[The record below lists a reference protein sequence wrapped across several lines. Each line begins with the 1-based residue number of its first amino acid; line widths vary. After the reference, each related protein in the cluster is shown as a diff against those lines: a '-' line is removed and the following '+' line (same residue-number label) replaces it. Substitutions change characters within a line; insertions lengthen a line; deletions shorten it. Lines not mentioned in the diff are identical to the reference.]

1 MLTGLHLQSR
11 VSISR
16 MEFGIELIAPV
27 PGEVVKETIMFET
40 PFNEIP
46 HVFINTRSSTPQN
59 VYATA
64 GDIKTDRFTIY
75 AYRDTKT
82 DISVDWVAM
91 GK

>member
-1 MLTGLHLQSR
+1 
-11 VSISR
+11 

-27 PGEVVKETIMFET
+27 PGEVVTETIMFET

-64 GDIKTDRFTIY
+64 GDIKPIDLLSTLIAIPEQTY
-75 AYRDTKT
+75 L
-82 DISVDWVAM
+82 
-91 GK
+91 